1 MNDDL
6 PPIARVMQILMG
18 VMNSAAVSAIA
29 RLGIPDHLQS
39 GPKTVEDLAHAVG
52 AKPELLFRLMRAT
65 AGLGILAQT
74 ADGKWQQT
82 SMSDVLRSDAT
93 ETLRHFACLISD
105 DWHVRALGSLDETVR
120 TGEQAT
126 NRIYGMPVFAY
137 FEKDPKSAETFNKA
151 MTSFSTLEAPAIA
164 KVYDFSGIR
173 SLTDIGGGHGL
184 FLATILERYLDMTG
198 TLFELPQVVRDLAG
212 GPLEPFKDRVRV
224 LDGDMFN
231 YVFPSADAYIMKRIV
246 HDWSD
251 EQCGKILSSCRA
263 GVTNGGKLLV
273 VDSVVP
279 ADAKYDPVKVMDLVM
294 MLFSGGKERTEKEF
308 SALFAASGW
317 RLNQIISTASPLS
330 IIEGVPI

>member
-1 MNDDL
+1 
-6 PPIARVMQILMG
+6 
-18 VMNSAAVSAIA
+18 
-29 RLGIPDHLQS
+29 
-39 GPKTVEDLAHAVG
+39 
-52 AKPELLFRLMRAT
+52 
-65 AGLGILAQT
+65 
-74 ADGKWQQT
+74 
-82 SMSDVLRSDAT
+82 
-93 ETLRHFACLISD
+93 
-105 DWHVRALGSLDETVR
+105 
-120 TGEQAT
+120 
-126 NRIYGMPVFAY
+126 MPVFAY
-137 FEKDPKSAETFNKA
+137 FEKDRKSAETFNKA

-164 KVYDFSGIR
+164 KAYDFSGIR
-173 SLTDIGGGHGL
+173 SLTDIGGGHGF
-184 FLATILERYLDMTG
+184 FLATILERYPDMTG

-212 GPLEPFKDRVRV
+212 GPLEPFNDRVRV

-231 YVFPSADAYIMKRIV
+231 YVFPGADAYIMKRIV

-317 RLNQIISTASPLS
+317 RLNRIISTASPLS